1 MKAIVFNGP
10 HDFALTDIENPSCAA
25 DEVEIKV
32 HTAGI
37 CGTDLTMLHGR
48 NPAVTYPI
56 VPGHECMGKIVR
68 APDDSTFKI
77 GDRVTVFPAFGCR
90 QCTACKAGH
99 IPHCSQAKTIGVLR
113 PGGYFTE
120 RIVAHTE
127 RVFRLPEQIDDDVGA
142 MVEPTAVAVH
152 ANRRAA
158 LEKGA
163 KIVVIGGGTIGLLV
177 AQIAQAY
184 GALSVV
190 ISEPYVGR
198 QSLARKIGFDL
209 ICDPREENLTD
220 FVRDHI
226 GIPDA
231 VYDVVGNE
239 HTVRQ
244 SVEMLRPN
252 GLLILIAMPH
262 GGGPQIPYQPIFQKE
277 LKVIGSRT
285 YFWDDFSEAI
295 ELLSDQRVSARPMIS
310 EKLPLSQFA
319 KGVELLEKQPEKY
332 VKILIS
338 PLL

>member
-1 MKAIVFNGP
+1 M
-10 HDFALTDIENPSCAA
+10 
-25 DEVEIKV
+25 
-32 HTAGI
+32 
-37 CGTDLTMLHGR
+37 
-48 NPAVTYPI
+48 
-56 VPGHECMGKIVR
+56 
-68 APDDSTFKI
+68 
-77 GDRVTVFPAFGCR
+77 
-90 QCTACKAGH
+90 
-99 IPHCSQAKTIGVLR
+99 
-113 PGGYFTE
+113 
-120 RIVAHTE
+120 
-127 RVFRLPEQIDDDVGA
+127 DDDVGA

-177 AQIAQAY
+177 AQIARAY

-190 ISEPYVGR
+190 ISEPNAGR

-239 HTVRQ
+239 HTVQQ

-295 ELLSDQRVSARPMIS
+295 ELLNDQRVSARPMIS